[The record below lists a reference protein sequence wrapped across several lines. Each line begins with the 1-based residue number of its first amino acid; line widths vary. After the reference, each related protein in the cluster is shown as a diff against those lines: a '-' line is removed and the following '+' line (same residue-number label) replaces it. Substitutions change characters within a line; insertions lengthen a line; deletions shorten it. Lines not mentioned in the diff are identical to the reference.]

1 MIIFTKFHEDRKKM
15 CFFFQWSI
23 FECVSFFLP
32 QTLLVIRRVL
42 KCYGLT
48 EIFDIS
54 FQTLPDQSHCYFL
67 SDHDSLNGYVVKKIP
82 FSHPAQ
88 VPRILAILRKQ
99 AVFNAIL
106 SSCIRTSGI
115 QGTTCFFFLFLV
127 RLASSLLEP
136 HSCNSFLGF
145 FYFFFS
151 KIPNP

>member
-1 MIIFTKFHEDRKKM
+1 MKIPFR
-15 CFFFQWSI
+15 
-23 FECVSFFLP
+23 
-32 QTLLVIRRVL
+32 IRRTFFRFSCL
-42 KCYGLT
+42 NQR
-48 EIFDIS
+48 IFNFNFL

-115 QGTTCFFFLFLV
+115 QGTTCFFLFLV

-136 HSCNSFLGF
+136 HSCNSFFLF
-145 FYFFFS
+145 FCCFSS
-151 KIPNP
+151 KIPKP

>member
-1 MIIFTKFHEDRKKM
+1 MNIFTKFHEDTTKNVD
-15 CFFFQWSI
+15 FYHWPI

-115 QGTTCFFFLFLV
+115 QGTTCFFFIFSA
-127 RLASSLLEP
+127 AS
-136 HSCNSFLGF
+136 F
-145 FYFFFS
+145 
-151 KIPNP
+151 